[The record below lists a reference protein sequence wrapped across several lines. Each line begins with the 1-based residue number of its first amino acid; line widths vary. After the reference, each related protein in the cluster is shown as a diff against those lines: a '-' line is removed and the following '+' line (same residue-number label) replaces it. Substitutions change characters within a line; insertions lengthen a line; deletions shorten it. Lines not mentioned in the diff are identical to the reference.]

1 MGSVCLITLE
11 LVLVHMT
18 FRLGLIVAGTTDHA

>member
-1 MGSVCLITLE
+1 MSSVCLVALE

-18 FRLGLIVAGTTDHA
+18 FRLGLIVADTTDHV